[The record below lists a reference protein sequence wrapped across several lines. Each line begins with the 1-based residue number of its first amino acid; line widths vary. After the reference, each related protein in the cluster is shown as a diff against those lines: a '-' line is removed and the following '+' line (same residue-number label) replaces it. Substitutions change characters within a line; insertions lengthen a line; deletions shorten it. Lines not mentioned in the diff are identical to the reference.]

1 MPEFTEPRRRK
12 PKPAKPA
19 KPAKTPKPDVGARSA
34 RPPKVQKPPKPR
46 AAASSARPPKQ
57 RRRQNMVIYYAMFF
71 VVGTTIFAILAGTVL
86 FNLEEVITEG
96 RSIYTGEQIVAASG
110 MRAGANLLRLDTESS
125 RRNIISSL
133 VYVDDVTVRRVFPNK
148 VSITVYGAAEMA
160 AVAHEGLFYTISRNG
175 RILEVTRTNRE
186 NIIIYGFEA
195 DEPIIGGYIDSLEA
209 RKTELAFI
217 LIKTAEEAGLS
228 GIIDIDMTDHL
239 DIKMNYMDRIVL
251 HVGHPTELEHKLRA
265 AAYIVE
271 NDIQS
276 NEQGTLILLNPLQAV
291 FSPE

>member
-12 PKPAKPA
+12 PKPPKPPREKKVKAEVQKKPKPKPQKPA
-19 KPAKTPKPDVGARSA
+19 
-34 RPPKVQKPPKPR
+34 R
-46 AAASSARPPKQ
+46 AAPKAPAQ
-57 RRRQNMVIYYAMFF
+57 AKRRRQNMVIYYAMFF
-71 VVGTTIFAILAGTVL
+71 VVGATIFAVLAGTVL

-175 RILEVTRTNRE
+175 RILEVTRSNRE

-195 DEPIIGGYIDSLEA
+195 DEPIIGGYIESVEA

-217 LIKTAEEAGLS
+217 LIKTAEGAGLS
-228 GIIDIDMTDHL
+228 GIIDINMTDHL

-251 HVGHPTELEHKLRA
+251 HVGHPSDLEHKLRA
-265 AAYIVE
+265 AAHIIE
-271 NDIQS
+271 TDIES
-276 NEQGTLILLNPLQAV
+276 NEQGTLILLDPLKAF